1 MECISTEIHDRR
13 KTVVLRMARST
24 LRAALALGV
33 AVSALVWSAEAAGHV
48 VPVPQSVRTGTVV
61 PLSLAVPNERQE
73 PMNGFTATVPSG
85 FRIVEARPADGWTA
99 DVDGDTVRWRGGP
112 LAHLSIETFVVR
124 VDVTADPGAATLDL
138 RQLYPSGAQV
148 TWSGDLTVV
157 RGPRSRAGNTPE
169 TLPTLA
175 VIGGFG
181 LSVLVGLGA
190 LAWRRRNVRS
200 VRARDAAPR
209 SRAL

>member
-1 MECISTEIHDRR
+1 
-13 KTVVLRMARST
+13 MATST
-24 LRAALALGV
+24 LRAALAFGI
-33 AVSALVWSAEAAGHV
+33 AVSALAWSGEAAGHV

-61 PLSLAVPNERQE
+61 PLRLAVPNERPE

-85 FRIVEARPADGWTA
+85 FHIVDARPAAGWAA

-124 VDVTADPGAATLDL
+124 IDVTADPGAVTLDM

-148 TWSGDLTVV
+148 TWSGDLTVAP
-157 RGPRSRAGNTPE
+157 GSGSSAGSE

-175 VIGGFG
+175 IIGACG
-181 LSVLVGLGA
+181 LSVLVGLAA
-190 LAWRRRNVRS
+190 LAWRRRVRS
-200 VRARDAAPR
+200 APGRDAAPR
-209 SRAL
+209 S